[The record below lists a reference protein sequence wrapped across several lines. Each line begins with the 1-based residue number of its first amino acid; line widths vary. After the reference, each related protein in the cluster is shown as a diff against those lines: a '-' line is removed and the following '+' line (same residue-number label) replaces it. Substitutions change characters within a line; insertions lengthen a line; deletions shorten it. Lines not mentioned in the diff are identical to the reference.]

1 MENSKTSAIRTS
13 SKQQSQYENENSTNT
28 AQINDQSSKNDTNKV
43 VDEPHIN
50 VKDKLVGAEKTENVN
65 EECTEDD
72 GKKKE
77 DDDYV
82 YPDPPVNPQPVSQ
95 KTETEAR
102 VADAANDI
110 DRDEKEKHYL
120 YAKSSNL
127 RERLDSK
134 EHELWK
140 KIKELEEEN
149 DQLRLRF
156 ALYIY

>member
-1 MENSKTSAIRTS
+1 MSTSL
-13 SKQQSQYENENSTNT
+13 KQQSQDENENNTNT
-28 AQINDQSSKNDTNKV
+28 TQINDQLSKNDTNKE
-43 VDEPHIN
+43 VDEPQTN
-50 VKDKLVGAEKTENVN
+50 VNKKLLEAENAENVY

-72 GKKKE
+72 PEKKEE

-82 YPDPPVNPQPVSQ
+82 YPDPPVYPQPVS
-95 KTETEAR
+95 KHTEAKAR
-102 VADAANDI
+102 VANVADDI
-110 DRDEKEKHYL
+110 DRDEKEKHEL
-120 YAKSSNL
+120 YAKLSNL

-134 EHELWK
+134 EHELRK